1 MTGAPT
7 LSFDGSAAPAS
18 YPGSSGE
25 QSTPSMNTSNPLPA
39 LAEGWQ
45 NAIWKLGAV
54 PAERRTGRLSS
65 AANTPEFNRRY
76 EVPLKCTTG

>member
-1 MTGAPT
+1 
-7 LSFDGSAAPAS
+7 
-18 YPGSSGE
+18 
-25 QSTPSMNTSNPLPA
+25 MNTSNPLPA